1 MFQSRCLNNK
11 INRLHERCNDKN
23 STYESLLVRD
33 QSVSIYI
40 RNLQILA
47 TEIFKAHRDLSPPI
61 FKEPFNKRTLNY
73 ELQHP
78 SQFAIARVESIYNG
92 SKSIAYLGPKLWNMV
107 PNKLKDMS

>member
-11 INRLHERCNDKN
+11 INRLHERYNGKN
-23 STYESLLVRD
+23 STCQSLLVRD
-33 QSVSIYI
+33 PPLSVYI

-47 TEIFKAHRDLSPPI
+47 TEIFKAHRDLSSPI

-92 SKSIAYLGPKLWNMV
+92 SKSIPYLGPKLWNMV
-107 PNKLKDMS
+107 PNKLKEMS